1 MNSTSALATT
11 SFQPNGIDGGVIAF
25 VILGAILVVWCG
37 CALTCKA
44 AKEQIWCCAPKRSPP
59 ISSDPP
65 KIVVHYRENNDPQA
79 RGPVTAMPVAI
90 SYLQN
95 R

>member
-1 MNSTSALATT
+1 MNTTLANTT
-11 SFQPNGIDGGVIAF
+11 STQPTGTDGGLITFIA
-25 VILGAILVVWCG
+25 LGAILVVWCA

-59 ISSDPP
+59 FSSEPP
-65 KIVVHYRENNDPQA
+65 KIVYYDNNDCEA

>member
-1 MNSTSALATT
+1 
-11 SFQPNGIDGGVIAF
+11 
-25 VILGAILVVWCG
+25 VWCG

-65 KIVVHYRENNDPQA
+65 IIVVHYGENNDPQA
-79 RGPVTAMPVAI
+79 LPAPTPMPVVI
-90 SYLQN
+90 RDLQN

>member
-1 MNSTSALATT
+1 MNTSAANT
-11 SFQPNGIDGGVIAF
+11 STQNGTDGGIITFIA
-25 VILGAILVVWCG
+25 LGAILLVWCG

-59 ISSDPP
+59 ILDPP
-65 KIVVHYRENNDPQA
+65 KIVYYDNNDPQA
-79 RGPVTAMPVAI
+79 RGPVTAMPVVI
-90 SYLQN
+90 RDLQN